1 MSDVYIAIDIGGTKM
16 RVAAATETGVEEVRR
31 IPTPKQAK
39 DAVPALLS
47 LIREVAG
54 ERTIRAIA
62 GGMPGVIFDGAI
74 IWEPKHLVGWQDL
87 RLADELAAAFSVPV
101 RFMNDVA
108 VVGLGEAREGAGEGS
123 HICAYITVST
133 GVNGA
138 RFVDGVV
145 DPTTYGFEIGCQ
157 LVNGQPIES
166 LISGLAISQKFGI
179 EPKELESL
187 DERNKLADILAI
199 GLYNAVLY
207 WSPDT
212 IVVGGSMIVGMNP
225 IPLARAEEELRKFV
239 VMFPAPAVKMAAL
252 GDEGGIRG
260 AAILARQIARG

>member
-1 MSDVYIAIDIGGTKM
+1 MDDIYIAIDIGGTKM
-16 RVAAATETGVEEVRR
+16 RVAAATDTEVETVKK

-39 DAVPALLS
+39 DAVPALTA
-47 LIREVAG
+47 LIREAAG
-54 ERTIRAIA
+54 GRNIRSIA
-62 GGMPGVIFDGAI
+62 GGMPGVIYDGTI

-87 RLADELAAAFSVPV
+87 RLADELAREFNVPV

-108 VVGLGEAREGAGEGS
+108 VVGLGETHEGAGKGS

-157 LVNGQPIES
+157 LVNGEPIEN
-166 LISGLAISQKFGI
+166 LISGLAISTKFGI
-179 EPKELESL
+179 EPKDLESIE
-187 DERNKLADILAI
+187 ERNKLADILAI
-199 GLYNAVLY
+199 GLYNATLY

-212 IVVGGSMIVGMNP
+212 IVVGGSMIVGKNP
-225 IPLARAEEELRKFV
+225 IPLARAEETLHKYV
-239 VMFPAPAVKMAAL
+239 VMFPAPKVVMAAL
-252 GDEGGIRG
+252 SDEGGVRG
-260 AAILARQIARG
+260 AAILARQIARE